1 MRTYGT
7 ARISGP
13 WSAALISRF
22 TRKTRGFSRNGSH
35 GNWARDR
42 APKARQIHSL
52 GRQPQGRISQARG
65 ALKGRQ
71 IAAAASATAI
81 IFRLSVAASRL
92 EVLFRAVFL
101 GLTPQ
106 AMHMPPLRGLPDSSS
121 GEWRLV
127 VPADSRVD
135 GGELLPFGAVRAAID
150 GDHVGPLG
158 VGDRRLRSG
167 LHLDAGNAAREIDA
181 AEVVF

>member
-1 MRTYGT
+1 MRIYGT
-7 ARISGP
+7 ARISKP
-13 WSAALISRF
+13 LSAALVSQF
-22 TRKTRGFSRNGSH
+22 TRKTRGFSSNGSH

-71 IAAAASATAI
+71 IAAAASAAAI

-106 AMHMPPLRGLPDSSS
+106 AMHMPPLRGWPDSSR
-121 GEWRLV
+121 GEWRLI
-127 VPADSRVD
+127 VPANSRVD
-135 GGELLPFGAVRAAID
+135 GGELLPLDAVRAAVD
-150 GDHVGPLG
+150 GDHVRPLG
-158 VGDRRLRSG
+158 VGYRRLRVG
-167 LHLDAGNAAREIDA
+167 LHLDVGIAAGEIDVA
-181 AEVVF
+181 EEVV